1 MKKLQEIKRRK
12 LPSDSL
18 NGLQNIIKG
27 VKDGEV
33 TGVAY
38 TAIRR
43 DGAVST
49 GWSTYEGEMALIGGL
64 EHCKQ
69 RILKNVDS
77 WVSV

>member
-1 MKKLQEIKRRK
+1 MKKIQAIPRKK
-12 LPSDSL
+12 LPTDSL

-27 VKDGEV
+27 VKSGEV

-43 DGAVST
+43 DGAVCT

-69 RILKNVDS
+69 RLLKTVDS
-77 WVSV
+77 WGHE